1 DPGHVGE
8 RAVAVVAEEDL
19 ALPAVEAVLA
29 EIEKAARALLRASTD
44 ALEHVHSDVVEE
56 RPGDEPVGHEEI
68 GPAVVVVVDRF
79 GGPGPLRIAYAGSL
93 AHVGEVSV
101 PVVAVERA
109 AAHEVVDDLV
119 GALADAIGEEAEE
132 PVRPRDRR
140 RKVGM
145 EERPAG

>member
-1 DPGHVGE
+1 DIGE
-8 RAVAVVAEEDL
+8 CAVAVVAEKKL
-19 ALPAVEAVLA
+19 ALPAVQAVLA
-29 EIEKAARALLRASTD
+29 EVEEAAGALLRASTD

-56 RPGDEPVGHEEI
+56 GPRDEAVGHEEI

-79 GGPGPLRIAYAGSL
+79 GRPGPLRIAYAGSL

-119 GALADAIGEEAEE
+119 
-132 PVRPRDRR
+132 
-140 RKVGM
+140 
-145 EERPAG
+145 